1 MYESINFILT
11 LTVPPTTSMS
21 QQVIY
26 NQFNKPVSSNELYT
40 CTHTHM
46 QKYVMNIIMMMQY
59 HYIIIHS

>member
-1 MYESINFILT
+1 MYDCINFILT

-40 CTHTHM
+40 CTHTHT
-46 QKYVMNIIMMMQY
+46 QICNEY
-59 HYIIIHS
+59 HYDDVISLYYYS